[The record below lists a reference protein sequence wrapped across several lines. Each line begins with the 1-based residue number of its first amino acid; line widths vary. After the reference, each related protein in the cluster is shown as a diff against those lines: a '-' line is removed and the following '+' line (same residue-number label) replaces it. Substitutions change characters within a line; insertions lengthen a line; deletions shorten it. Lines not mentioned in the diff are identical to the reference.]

1 MIEFTEKASVEYA
14 TFRNSLVNFKKNK
27 GSHQIFL
34 KYCYV
39 LGYKIDFILIHKETG
54 DKLIESG
61 MSAGSIIKKAMTLNK
76 ITAIEIAKKTE
87 VTSDAVNKR
96 IKQLSGNIGN
106 INKFIELA
114 DIIGYKVDIAFI
126 K

>member
-1 MIEFTEKASVEYA
+1 
-14 TFRNSLVNFKKNK
+14 
-27 GSHQIFL
+27 
-34 KYCYV
+34 
-39 LGYKIDFILIHKETG
+39 
-54 DKLIESG
+54 

-76 ITAIEIAKKTE
+76 MTAIEIAKKTE